1 MKKSRFTEQQIVG
14 ILKESEAGAK
24 TADLCRKLGVSPAAF
39 YKWKSRFGGMEVSDV
54 AKMRG
59 LEDENRRLKKLLADS
74 ALEIDAL
81 KSDSER
87 YRVSVLRGNIFRMLG
102 QAESA
107 LPFLERGLAL
117 AHEMHDA

>member
-24 TADLCRKLGVSPAAF
+24 TADLCRKHGVSPAAF

-54 AKMRG
+54 VKMRA

-74 ALEIDAL
+74 ALEIDAARL
-81 KSDSER
+81 RKQR
-87 YRVSVLRGNIFRMLG
+87 RGVVAMRVRPGRRLGDRRIPLR
-102 QAESA
+102 Q
-107 LPFLERGLAL
+107 
-117 AHEMHDA
+117 